1 MDELPATHTGAP
13 PELPPGLGAAELE
26 VEASELELLV
36 RVRGELDVLL
46 HPVVLV
52 RLDDRQPRE
61 VLEED
66 LRHLAI
72 RVAAELLVYREAG
85 GVAELVELGVAPII
99 VRPARA
105 EQAPH
110 HAVRVAE
117 RGGRVAPIE
126 ALEASLPVL
135 LGAHRELDDLD
146 LDVDAH

>member
-26 VEASELELLV
+26 VEAPDLELLV
-36 RVRGELDVLL
+36 RIRGELDVLL

-72 RVAAELLVYREAG
+72 RVGAELLVYREAG
-85 GVAELVELGVAPII
+85 G
-99 VRPARA
+99 
-105 EQAPH
+105 
-110 HAVRVAE
+110 VAE

-126 ALEASLPVL
+126 ALEALLSVL
-135 LGAHRELDDLD
+135 LGAHRELDDLE
-146 LDVDAH
+146 LNVDPYVLPHRGDGLGH

>member
-13 PELPPGLGAAELE
+13 PEPPPGLGAAELE
-26 VEASELELLV
+26 VEAADLELLV

-52 RLDDRQPRE
+52 GLDDGQPRE

-72 RVAAELLVYREAG
+72 RVGAELLVDGEAG
-85 GVAELVELGVAPII
+85 GVAELVELGVAPVI

-117 RGGRVAPIE
+117 RGGRVAPIK
-126 ALEASLPVL
+126 ALEAPLPVRL
-135 LGAHRELDDLD
+135 RAPGHLDDLD
-146 LDVDAH
+146 LDVDS